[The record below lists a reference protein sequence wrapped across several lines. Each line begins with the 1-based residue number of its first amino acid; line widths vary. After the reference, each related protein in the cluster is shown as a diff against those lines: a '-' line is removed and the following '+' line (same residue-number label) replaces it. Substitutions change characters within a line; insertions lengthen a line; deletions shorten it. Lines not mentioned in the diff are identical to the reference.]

1 VTINEKVDGILNTIK
16 ISNEVVPY
24 YYGMPE
30 FDDNPPPNYIIYDAY
45 EIPLYQGD
53 GDYSKKKYN
62 VTVNIFTAEF
72 NMQLLYDVECAF
84 KFGGFIYT
92 GGGQIGSDK
101 VYPYTLQHYK
111 EFIITMEVE

>member
-1 VTINEKVDGILNTIK
+1 MTITDKIDGILNTIK
-16 ISNEVVPY
+16 IDNEIVPF

-30 FDDNPPPNYIIYDAY
+30 FDEEPPQNYIVYDVY
-45 EIPLYQGD
+45 EVPLYQGD